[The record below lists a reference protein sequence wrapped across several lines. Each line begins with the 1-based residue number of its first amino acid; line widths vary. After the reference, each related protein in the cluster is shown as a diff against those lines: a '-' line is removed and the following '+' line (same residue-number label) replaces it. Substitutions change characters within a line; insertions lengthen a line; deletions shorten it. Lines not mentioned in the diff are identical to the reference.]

1 MTLTVALDTATDVA
15 SIAVGRDREPLVEI
29 ALPGR
34 RHAAALLPGV
44 VGALQMVGAGL
55 GDVQRVLCS
64 DGPGSFTGVRIGFA
78 TAQGIVRGNERV
90 TVGTLPSL
98 LALAWTA
105 APWAGGGS
113 VAAVYDALRGDVFG
127 AVYGFGP
134 EGVVE
139 VLAPTLLPFADLV
152 ERSPARPQLVV
163 GDAAALPAARVTEW
177 TGRLPV
183 SAPVVGP
190 RAAALLALDGV
201 PGGIRDIADVFAFEP
216 DYGRPAEA
224 QTRWERAHGRAM
236 PDSGGDFR

>member
-44 VGALQMVGAGL
+44 VGALQLVGAGL
-55 GDVQRVLCS
+55 RDVQRVLCS

-98 LALAWTA
+98 LALAWAA
-105 APWAGGGS
+105 APWAGGGP

-134 EGVVE
+134 TGVA
-139 VLAPTLLPFADLV
+139 VLLPPTLLPFKELV
-152 ERSPARPQLVV
+152 ERTAAPPQLVV
-163 GDAAALPAARVTEW
+163 GDGAVLPAAPVTAW
-177 TGRLPV
+177 TGRPPV
-183 SAPVVGP
+183 DDARIGP

-201 PGGIRDIADVFAFEP
+201 SGGIRDIADVFAFEP

-224 QTRWERAHGRAM
+224 QTRWERTHGRTM
-236 PDSGGDFR
+236 PDSGGAFR